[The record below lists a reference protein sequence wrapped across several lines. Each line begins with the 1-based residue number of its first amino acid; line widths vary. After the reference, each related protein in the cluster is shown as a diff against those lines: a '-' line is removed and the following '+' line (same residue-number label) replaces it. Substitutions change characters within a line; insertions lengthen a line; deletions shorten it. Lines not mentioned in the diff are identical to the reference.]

1 MIELALELLTG
12 LLVLAMGLFAAESTR
27 MVGEKNKIM
36 KDKCV
41 ICNTDTQ
48 YDEFDHIDVRYFYV
62 EGCGQLCPKCYND
75 TDPKKEKETK

>member
-1 MIELALELLTG
+1 
-12 LLVLAMGLFAAESTR
+12 
-27 MVGEKNKIM
+27 M

-48 YDEFDHIDVRYFYV
+48 YDEFNHIDMRYFYV

-75 TDPKKEKETK
+75 IENKTKQEIK